1 MWWRRVQ
8 LQMALLVVVLSRFQA
23 LEAGPAV
30 RISVLMQ
37 CSLDDWCRADPRD
50 SAGRSPQQQFVEGIS
65 AGIGAHRGEV
75 RVQRVCSN
83 DGSVCIV
90 PDIACAESGAH
101 GLTRIG
107 TADAALP
114 ECTSDLPLDDCYD
127 DVMPLL
133 SHHPN
138 APPPL
143 GRSRIGNEKGEATL
157 RDLRRIQVMLELPQP
172 FVDVF
177 TPFVL
182 AKTRSIARL
191 GLMVVEMPP
200 RNANA
205 SVCEWSQ
212 AAQGNQFAGLGG
224 QGRKGEMA
232 SDGSSNQGHIAE
244 CAAGFR
250 CSLRPEMQL
259 GAPLCKAEVGYYS
272 AARRKMIVLPLWAL
286 IAVTFSFVSL
296 YIVGTHFWRV
306 WTFLGEKFW
315 PEEKREVRP
324 YYGLVS
330 WEEYVEHYN
339 KEASETEDAK
349 VAMAQEEEVEILRPR
364 NSVDYSR
371 QDTDNVDMLLRQLDF
386 ALDRFKPL
394 DGSGTGTP
402 YEGTSTACASPA
414 DVGRGSQEFSRV
426 STTSETSGALRYQTP
441 TKASRS

>member
-138 APPPL
+138 APPPSDAV
-143 GRSRIGNEKGEATL
+143 GSVTKRE
-157 RDLRRIQVMLELPQP
+157 RRHCGI
-172 FVDVF
+172 
-177 TPFVL
+177 
-182 AKTRSIARL
+182 
-191 GLMVVEMPP
+191 
-200 RNANA
+200 
-205 SVCEWSQ
+205 CE
-212 AAQGNQFAGLGG
+212 
-224 QGRKGEMA
+224 
-232 SDGSSNQGHIAE
+232 
-244 CAAGFR
+244 GFR
-250 CSLRPEMQL
+250 
-259 GAPLCKAEVGYYS
+259 
-272 AARRKMIVLPLWAL
+272 
-286 IAVTFSFVSL
+286 
-296 YIVGTHFWRV
+296 
-306 WTFLGEKFW
+306 
-315 PEEKREVRP
+315 
-324 YYGLVS
+324 
-330 WEEYVEHYN
+330 
-339 KEASETEDAK
+339 
-349 VAMAQEEEVEILRPR
+349 
-364 NSVDYSR
+364 
-371 QDTDNVDMLLRQLDF
+371 
-386 ALDRFKPL
+386 
-394 DGSGTGTP
+394 
-402 YEGTSTACASPA
+402 
-414 DVGRGSQEFSRV
+414 
-426 STTSETSGALRYQTP
+426 
-441 TKASRS
+441 